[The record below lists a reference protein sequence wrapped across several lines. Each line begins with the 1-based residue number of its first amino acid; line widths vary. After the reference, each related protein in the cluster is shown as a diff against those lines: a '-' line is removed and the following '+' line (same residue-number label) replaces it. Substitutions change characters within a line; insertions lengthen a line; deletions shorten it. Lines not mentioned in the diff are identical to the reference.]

1 MNATL
6 PILTRE
12 QFFDWAEAQD
22 PGYEF
27 DGTTPVLMPS
37 SPIKHCI
44 IRQNLIHAIHDRL
57 RGSLCQVFGLGV
69 GLATVG
75 DTVRYPD
82 AMVTCTEAEGSARLV
97 PGVLAVFEVINP
109 GFEQVDRIE
118 KRREYRAV
126 KTIRHY
132 VILECASIGLTVLT
146 RGNGGDDWTAT
157 ALGAGDVLQLP
168 EIGIKV
174 PVAEIYAEVDLPDAP
189 GATKPALESPGAP

>member
-1 MNATL
+1 MNAML

-27 DGTTPVLMPS
+27 DGTTPVLMPP
-37 SPIKHCI
+37 SPINHCI
-44 IRQNLIHAIHDRL
+44 ISQNLIHAIHDKF
-57 RGSLCQVFGLGV
+57 RGSLFQVFGLGA

-75 DTVRYPD
+75 NTVRYPD
-82 AMVTCTEAEGSARLV
+82 ATVTCTKVEGFARLV
-97 PGVLAVFEVINP
+97 PGVLAVFEVISP

-126 KTIRHY
+126 RTIRHY

-146 RGNGGDDWTAT
+146 RGDGGDDWTAT
-157 ALGAGDVLQLP
+157 ALRAGDVLQLP

-174 PVAEIYAEVDLPDAP
+174 PITKIYAEVDLPDAP
-189 GATKPALESPGAP
+189 GATKPAPESPGAS